1 MQTDTNGGRKGT
13 RKGGDLDVAIGQQ
26 WHITLVEGL
35 VVLSQNAS
43 WTQGL
48 MQLLT
53 IPLRSSWEGRDH
65 EVLVYSYLFGA
76 KHGG

>member
-1 MQTDTNGGRKGT
+1 M
-13 RKGGDLDVAIGQQ
+13 AIGQQ
-26 WHITLVEGL
+26 WHITLVVGL

-48 MQLLT
+48 MQLFT
-53 IPLRSSWEGRDH
+53 IPLSSSYEGRDH
-65 EVLVYSYLFGA
+65 TVLVYSYILGA